1 MILLTEKEKEILENY
16 PEVVEDG
23 EKYHEKDLRA
33 EDCII
38 RIVAA
43 VFAIAFSFLVGH
55 FQGKLS
61 TQIKMSEG
69 GGDLSYEERVE
80 AYGFSLED
88 AALWKDM
95 QGGKRAQSCR
105 P

>member
-1 MILLTEKEKEILENY
+1 MEKN
-16 PEVVEDG
+16 VTR
-23 EKYHEKDLRA
+23 KDLRA

-95 QGGKRAQSCR
+95 QVEKEHSPAGHE
-105 P
+105 